1 MLGYLLFLLLPL
13 LLSIALL
20 FVKDQKPKRGRL
32 VNILLIFNILLFL
45 TPFFL
50 ALATTPSLK
59 DIWNESSGGGTAF
72 WLYYFVWPASALF
85 LLLLLILKIV
95 FNRFPGRG

>member
-1 MLGYLLFLLLPL
+1 MIGFLFLLLLPL

-20 FVKDQKPKRGRL
+20 FVKDRKVQRGKL
-32 VNILLIFNILLFL
+32 MNMLLIANMLLFL
-45 TPFFL
+45 TPVFL
-50 ALATTPSLK
+50 ALAITPSLR
-59 DIWNESSGGGTAF
+59 DIWNESSGGGAAF
-72 WLYYFVWPASALF
+72 WLYYFIWPASALF